1 MTTWQP
7 QQSFRPESQS
17 NIALGVLIAL
27 AVVGAAIA
35 FMTVLDRRPGEAEL
49 GAAVTELRAVE
60 AELKASAATMREAA
74 AALQTAT
81 HDLERRGPT
90 INVLDLPPPGSPAQ
104 PTPVVVVRGDIPIH
118 CVEEGRC
125 RISRAFVDQ
134 LLADPRD
141 LATQARIMPS
151 VKDGEARGFKI
162 YGIRPGSLP
171 KLLGLKN
178 GDLITAINGISLTST
193 HSALSAYPQLRAAR
207 EFKLAIERRGEPVA
221 LHLTIE

>member
-35 FMTVLDRRPGEAEL
+35 FMTVLDRRSGEAEL
-49 GAAVTELRAVE
+49 GAAVTELRAVG
-60 AELKASAATMREAA
+60 AELKASAATLREAA

-81 HDLERRGPT
+81 HDLERRGT
-90 INVLDLPPPGSPAQ
+90 TVNVMDLPPPGSPPPAAS
-104 PTPVVVVRGDIPIH
+104 PVVFSGATPIH
-118 CVEEGRC
+118 CVAEGRC
-125 RISRAFVDQ
+125 RISRAFVDE
-134 LLADPRD
+134 LVANPRD

-151 VKDGEARGFKI
+151 IKDGEARGFKF

-171 KLLGLKN
+171 RLLGLKN
-178 GDLITAINGISLTST
+178 GDLLTAINGISLTST
-193 HSALSAYPQLRAAR
+193 DSTLSAYSRLRAAS
-207 EFKLAIERRGEPVA
+207 EFELTIERKGEPVA